1 MNLTIILLNYPW
13 AARHI
18 IIIVFA
24 SFFSAIAVVG
34 VAFIWTRMRRRRD
47 HLHHD
52 GMQNCIL
59 AQATDNRFC
68 TLVS

>member
-1 MNLTIILLNYPW
+1 MNLTIFLLNYPW

-24 SFFSAIAVVG
+24 SLFSAIAVVG
-34 VAFIWTRMRRRRD
+34 IAFIWTRMRRRRD

-52 GMQNCIL
+52 GLQN
-59 AQATDNRFC
+59 
-68 TLVS
+68 

>member
-1 MNLTIILLNYPW
+1 MLNIKEIRMNLTIFLLNYPW

-24 SFFSAIAVVG
+24 SLFSAIAVVG
-34 VAFIWTRMRRRRD
+34 IAFIWTRIRRRRD

-52 GMQNCIL
+52 GM
-59 AQATDNRFC
+59 
-68 TLVS
+68 